1 MRKNIL
7 PQKLNGWWLDIKS
20 NKTMT
25 RLENKSILGSSGT
38 LGLLVKLAILQSLLM
53 SPSLTTGAGA
63 GCPAVTCPAGYMKLD
78 DQRISPNC
86 YFFGGRNDARS
97 WHSADVYIRY
107 FFLMILAVCTST
119 SGAHLL
125 VPDSLAEIEALRR
138 KFGIGDNDGDV
149 WTGANLRSSGNF
161 MFKVNMVNNKNF
173 DFNALPFG
181 VENESGMRGSPSCIE
196 IELNSNGVACTETE
210 NYICELP
217 VVSKNIALKVH
228 YVLLDIS
235 DAHTFPG

>member
-1 MRKNIL
+1 
-7 PQKLNGWWLDIKS
+7 
-20 NKTMT
+20 
-25 RLENKSILGSSGT
+25 
-38 LGLLVKLAILQSLLM
+38 M
-53 SPSLTTGAGA
+53 STSLTGASA

-78 DQRISPNC
+78 DQGISPNC

-97 WHSADVYIRY
+97 WHSAD
-107 FFLMILAVCTST
+107 AVCTST

-149 WTGANLRSSGNF
+149 WTGANDLRSSGNF
-161 MFKVNMVNNKNF
+161 MFKVNNKNF

-181 VENESGMRGSPSCIE
+181 VENEVGMRGSPSCVE
-196 IELNSNGVACTETE
+196 IELNSNGVWGWDGDACTETE

-217 VVSKNIALKVH
+217 VVCNTGL
-228 YVLLDIS
+228 
-235 DAHTFPG
+235 FG

>member
-1 MRKNIL
+1 MSGL
-7 PQKLNGWWLDIKS
+7 TLDDPAPATQQIFLVNDNEES
-20 NKTMT
+20 TN
-25 RLENKSILGSSGT
+25 EGSSVT
-38 LGLLVKLAILQSLLM
+38 LGLLVKLAILQSLFM

-63 GCPAVTCPAGYMKLD
+63 SCPAVTCPAGYMKLD

-97 WHSADVYIRY
+97 WHSAD
-107 FFLMILAVCTST
+107 AVCTST

-173 DFNALPFG
+173 DFNALPFA

-217 VVSKNIALKVH
+217 VVSKNIALKVRI
-228 YVLLDIS
+228 YVL
-235 DAHTFPG
+235 